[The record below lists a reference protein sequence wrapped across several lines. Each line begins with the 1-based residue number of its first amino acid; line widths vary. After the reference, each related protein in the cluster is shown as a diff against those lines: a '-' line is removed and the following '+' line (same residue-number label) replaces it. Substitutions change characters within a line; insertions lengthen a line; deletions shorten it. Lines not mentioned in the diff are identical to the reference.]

1 VVPCDD
7 RLKSFD
13 DRFMPNSGFYLEEDA
28 EVDLLEPVEIV
39 PVSHAVDVL
48 DGNVPV
54 GGTYQKILDFLVGA
68 RGIGVKFAVTR
79 AGKAGNIQV
88 DIGHGASFLSS
99 LLTAY
104 RSALHGALG
113 LLRLT
118 ATGCD
123 GGFVQDFWFL
133 ERQFTGYGRLSLFE

>member
-1 VVPCDD
+1 VGADVGEVVPCDD
-7 RLKSFD
+7 RLKSSD
-13 DRFMPNSGFYLEEDA
+13 DRFVPNSGFYLEEDA

-39 PVSHAVDVL
+39 SVSHAVDAL
-48 DGNVPV
+48 DGNVSV
-54 GGTYQKILDFLVGA
+54 GGTYQKILDLFVGC

-79 AGKAGNIQV
+79 AGKAGNVQV
-88 DIGHGASFLSS
+88 DTGHGASFLSS

-104 RSALHGALG
+104 RSELNGALE

-133 ERQFTGYGRLSLFE
+133 EK

>member
-1 VVPCDD
+1 
-7 RLKSFD
+7 
-13 DRFMPNSGFYLEEDA
+13 MPNSGFYLEEDA
-28 EVDLLEPVEIV
+28 EVDLLEPVESV
-39 PVSHAVDVL
+39 PVSHTVDVL
-48 DGNVPV
+48 DGNVSV
-54 GGTYQKILDFLVGA
+54 GGTYQKVLDLFVGC

-88 DIGHGASFLSS
+88 DIGHEASFLSS

-104 RSALHGALG
+104 RSELNGALG

-133 ERQFTGYGRLSLFE
+133 EKQFAGPGRLSLFE